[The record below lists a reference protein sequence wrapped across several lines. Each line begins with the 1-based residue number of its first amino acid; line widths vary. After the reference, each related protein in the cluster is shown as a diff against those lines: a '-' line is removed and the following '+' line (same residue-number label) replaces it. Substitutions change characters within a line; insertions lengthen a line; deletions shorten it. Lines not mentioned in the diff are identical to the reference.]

1 MLHYITLLYIT
12 SHYITLHYILTGR
25 LIQDYGTKD
34 IDIIRDAI
42 LDHWDVN
49 HDGKI
54 SRSELRML
62 LLQQCRLAAEQ
73 DGIPFEDDDQPEVD

>member
-1 MLHYITLLYIT
+1 MVAYYIALWYAVLHASLL
-12 SHYITLHYILTGR
+12 LM
-25 LIQDYGTKD
+25 IQDYGTTD
-34 IDIIRDAI
+34 IDLIREAI

-62 LLQQCRLAAEQ
+62 LLQQCRLAAEH